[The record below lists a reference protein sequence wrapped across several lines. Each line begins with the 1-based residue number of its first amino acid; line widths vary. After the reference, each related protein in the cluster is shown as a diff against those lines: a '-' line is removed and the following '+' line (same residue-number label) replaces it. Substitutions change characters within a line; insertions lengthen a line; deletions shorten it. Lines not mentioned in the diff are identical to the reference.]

1 MPAPLTLYVDA
12 RFRSPYAMSA
22 HVALAEKQLEFEVR
36 LVDLA
41 AGEQRMQPYQSRA
54 LTARVP
60 ALAHAGFHLTESS
73 AIQEYLEDAFAPPA
87 HPALYP
93 AGAQARARAR
103 QVQAWLRT
111 DLAALRRA
119 RPIDSVF
126 DAPATTPLDDAAHCD
141 AAKLIRV
148 AEALLP
154 PGQAHL
160 FGPGASST
168 PNWRWRSTAWPIA
181 ATTCPRRCATTR
193 RPNGSAPRCRH
204 GCAITKRRAA
214 EGGGA
219 PATRMLRRNIVCGVI
234 G

>member
-126 DAPATTPLDDAAHCD
+126 DAPATTPLDDAAPLRRRQADPRGRGAAAARPGAPVRGLEHRRHRTGPD
-141 AAKLIRV
+141 AQ
-148 AEALLP
+148 P
-154 PGQAHL
+154 PG
-160 FGPGASST
+160 P
-168 PNWRWRSTAWPIA
+168 
-181 ATTCPRRCATTR
+181 
-193 RPNGSAPRCRH
+193 
-204 GCAITKRRAA
+204 
-214 EGGGA
+214 
-219 PATRMLRRNIVCGVI
+219 
-234 G
+234 

>member
-160 FGPGASST
+160 FGAWSLVDTELALMLNRLAHSGDDLPAPLRDYAAAQWQRASVQ
-168 PNWRWRSTAWPIA
+168 AWLRHYEA
-181 ATTCPRRCATTR
+181 AR
-193 RPNGSAPRCRH
+193 G
-204 GCAITKRRAA
+204 
-214 EGGGA
+214 
-219 PATRMLRRNIVCGVI
+219 
-234 G
+234 

>member
-1 MPAPLTLYVDA
+1 
-12 RFRSPYAMSA
+12 MSA

-160 FGPGASST
+160 FG
-168 PNWRWRSTAWPIA
+168 AWSIVDTELALMLNRLAHSGDDLPA
-181 ATTCPRRCATTR
+181 RCATTR
-193 RPNGSAPRCRH
+193 RPNGNAPRCRH

-214 EGGGA
+214 EGAA
-219 PATRMLRRNIVCGVI
+219 PRSHECCTATSFAV
-234 G
+234 